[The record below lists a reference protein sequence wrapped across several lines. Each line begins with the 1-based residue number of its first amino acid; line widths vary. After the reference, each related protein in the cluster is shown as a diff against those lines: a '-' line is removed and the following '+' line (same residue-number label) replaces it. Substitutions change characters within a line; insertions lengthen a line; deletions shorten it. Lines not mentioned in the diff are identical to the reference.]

1 MWTGL
6 LDPDAAWMAALV
18 AVVATGALAWLV
30 ATLAARVA
38 RTVFGRLTGRPDR
51 RFTSPIVRTPVRI
64 IRAVVFLLIFF
75 TFLAPALELAGAQI
89 RYGLHVQAVAG
100 WLLRSGLRVLLIVL
114 LAYWATRVTAMFV
127 ERLEAELS
135 TGEGPAALERAKR
148 ARTVGALLRKAVNTT
163 VVAVAIL
170 MALQELDVNILPVLT
185 GAGIAGLAI
194 GFGAQT
200 LVRDVIA
207 GFFLILED
215 QVRVGDVVSVDGTSG
230 LVEAINLRTIVL
242 RDVAG
247 TVHVIPNGSITRLSN
262 LTKDYAYAV
271 LDIGVAYKED
281 TDAVVDLLR
290 EVADQLAQDPRFAPS
305 ILAPLE
311 VLGVEAFGDS
321 QVTLKVRMKTVPLKQ
336 WEVGRE
342 LRRRIKK
349 AFDARGIEI
358 PFPHR
363 VVIVRDGRLPP
374 PVT

>member
-1 MWTGL
+1 
-6 LDPDAAWMAALV
+6 V